1 MISYLSFLDNRIL
14 RYGSRTKIYNKPNI
28 IMTPSL
34 SGKKYSTMTNGM
46 ETAMVTKKRTAQ
58 TPYAPMIFFN
68 IVICC
73 YIMKIGSRK
82 TIIVPINQN
91 KPISLE
97 SILNPKI
104 EIGFILK
111 TFSNTRAINAT
122 RR

>member
-1 MISYLSFLDNRIL
+1 MIAYFDKQPNNRRLTQGQWMISPKVHL
-14 RYGSRTKIYNKPNI
+14 
-28 IMTPSL
+28 
-34 SGKKYSTMTNGM
+34 
-46 ETAMVTKKRTAQ
+46 
-58 TPYAPMIFFN
+58 
-68 IVICC
+68 
-73 YIMKIGSRK
+73 MKIGSRK

-111 TFSNTRAINAT
+111 TFSNKKAINAT

>member
-14 RYGSRTKIYNKPNI
+14 RYGSRIKTYNKPNI
-28 IMTPSL
+28 IITPSL
-34 SGKKYSTMTNGM
+34 SEKKYSTMTNGM
-46 ETAMVTKKRTAQ
+46 RTAMVSKKRTAQ
-58 TPYAPMIFFN
+58 TPYAPMIFF
-68 IVICC
+68 IVISC